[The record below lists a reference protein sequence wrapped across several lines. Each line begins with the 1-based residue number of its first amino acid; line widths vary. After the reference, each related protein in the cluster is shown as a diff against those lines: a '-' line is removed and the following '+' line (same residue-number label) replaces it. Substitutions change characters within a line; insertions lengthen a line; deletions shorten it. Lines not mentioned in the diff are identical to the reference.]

1 MNIQIKLKRL
11 GKKKVHSVALVL
23 DCTPDTLRALIESC
37 VRSEVKRYNDKRH
50 AQDSDTKIL
59 SFLSPTDIS
68 GQLQTGKVDFAAI
81 TNMTM
86 ANQQKAIDD
95 ALLAFKDGLFLVF
108 VNDEEIRT
116 LDAALLLSEDS
127 EIAFIRMTFLTG
139 TYW

>member
-1 MNIQIKLKRL
+1 
-11 GKKKVHSVALVL
+11 
-23 DCTPDTLRALIESC
+23 

-50 AQDSDTKIL
+50 DQDSDTKIL